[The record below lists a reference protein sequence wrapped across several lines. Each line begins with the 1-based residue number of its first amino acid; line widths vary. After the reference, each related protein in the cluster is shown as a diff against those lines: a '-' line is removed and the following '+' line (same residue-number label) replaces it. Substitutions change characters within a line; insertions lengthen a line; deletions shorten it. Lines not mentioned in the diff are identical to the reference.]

1 MKILI
6 MTPFWKRP
14 EIVRE
19 YVRSLVRLPGH
30 TLLAI
35 LSTEDPHYDF
45 TWKVLPFY
53 TNICEVSNSPLGRK
67 KNGGVRCALNLEWD
81 YLMELNS
88 DSILNPAIFDLYKP
102 YMEKEVPFFG
112 LKDLYVTDYATKES
126 LFIKDYNSGMTYGA
140 GRMMHRSIVEDKMWT
155 DELQCGMDDNCRG
168 KLAKRGIKDVPVHS
182 DVPMLVDLKTN
193 TTLSHFK
200 ILKNLG
206 KTNHN
211 EPKAVNVEYEYLT
224 KHIGYDFID
233 ETRL

>member
-19 YVRSLVRLPGH
+19 YVRSLERLFNYADIQ
-30 TLLAI
+30 LLAVV
-35 LSTEDPHYDF
+35 SPEDPYLGDILEALDSVGA
-45 TWKVLPFY
+45 WVVLCGNDPF
-53 TNICEVSNSPLGRK
+53 GKK
-67 KNGGVRCALNLEWD
+67 KNYGLRTLNILEWD

-88 DSILNPAIFDLYKP
+88 DSILNPAIFDLYRP
-102 YMEKEVPFFG
+102 YMEKEIPFFG

-140 GRMMHRSIVEDKMWT
+140 GRMMHRSIVQDKMWT

-168 KLAKRGIKDVPVHS
+168 KLEKRGIKDVPVPS

-193 TTLSHFK
+193 TTLSHF
-200 ILKNLG
+200 IMLKNLG
-206 KTNHN
+206 RARN
-211 EPKAVNVEYEYLT
+211 EPKAVNVEYDYLV
-224 KHIGYDFID
+224 KHIGYDFISS
-233 ETRL
+233 

>member
-19 YVRSLVRLPGH
+19 YVRSLERLPEH
-30 TLLAI
+30 ELLVI
-35 LSTEDPHYDF
+35 ISPEDPDA
-45 TWKVLPFY
+45 WEIIEILPDY
-53 TNICEVSNSPLGRK
+53 TQIITHKNKSLGEK
-67 KNGGVRCALNLEWD
+67 KNRGSETARIFQWD

-102 YMEKEVPFFG
+102 YMERGELFFG

-155 DELQCGMDDNCRG
+155 DELQSGMDDNCRG
-168 KLAKRGIKDVPVHS
+168 KLEKRGIKDVPVHS
-182 DVPMLVDLKTN
+182 DIPMLVDLKTN

-206 KTNHN
+206 RTNHN
-211 EPKAVNVEYEYLT
+211 APKAVNIEYDYLT
-224 KHIGYDFID
+224 KHIGYDFI
-233 ETRL
+233 TK

>member
-1 MKILI
+1 

-19 YVRSLVRLPGH
+19 YVRSIERLPEH
-30 TLLAI
+30 ELLAI
-35 LSTEDPHYDF
+35 VSSEDPCYFDIKEMLPGG
-45 TWKVLPFY
+45 TW
-53 TNICEVSNSPLGRK
+53 IAVSENDPLGSK
-67 KNGGVRCALNLEWD
+67 KNSGMKIARNLEWD

-88 DSILNPAIFDLYKP
+88 DSILNPAIFDLYRP
-102 YMEKEVPFFG
+102 YMEKEIPFFG

-168 KLAKRGIKDVPVHS
+168 KLEKRGIKDVPVPS

-193 TTLSHFK
+193 TTLSHF
-200 ILKNLG
+200 IMLKNLG
-206 KTNHN
+206 KARN
-211 EPKAVNVEYEYLT
+211 EPKAVNVEYDYLT
-224 KHIGYDFID
+224 KHIGYDFISS
-233 ETRL
+233 